1 MKGVIIMRNVLF
13 VIVMALL
20 LLCVPQSYA
29 VTIWDE
35 SINGDLSNNE
45 LVPTDLGTLNSG
57 ISRVIGSIQRW
68 NYDDNGDV
76 ASFTVP
82 AGYILSQFIL
92 ESYDYGIYYDYAPVS
107 LHKGA
112 STSDPGLEFMLLT
125 NFGSGTDLLQFDSA
139 PGPQPAGIYTFKF
152 DSFISDT
159 VVPEA
164 SLYTVAINVIPSVP
178 EPATMLLL
186 GLGLMGLA
194 GVRRKIQK

>member
-35 SINGDLSNNE
+35 SINSDLSNNE

-68 NYDDNGDV
+68 DYDDNGDV
-76 ASFTVP
+76 ARFTVP

-92 ESYDYGIYYDYAPVS
+92 ESYDYGTYYDYAPV
-107 LHKGA
+107 LLYKGA
-112 STSDPGLEFMLLT
+112 STSDPMLEAMLLT
-125 NFGSGTDLLQFDSA
+125 NWGSGTDLLQFDSA
-139 PGPQPAGIYTFKF
+139 PGPQPAGIYTFKV
-152 DSFISDT
+152 DYLICDI

-164 SLYTVAINVIPSVP
+164 SSYSVAINVIPSVP
-178 EPATMLLL
+178 IPAAAWLLAS
-186 GLGLMGLA
+186 GLIGLA
-194 GVRRKIQK
+194 AVRRRLKK